1 MIKIDIIT
9 VISVRLYIIDI
20 KINTAKKQKGS
31 KTLNDFH
38 EKRSSGYHSG
48 SGIMGATYF
57 MAFIGAAV
65 YYISQTH
72 TFWTGVLGFLKAA
85 VWPAM
90 LIYKLFEFLS
100 M

>member
-1 MIKIDIIT
+1 M
-9 VISVRLYIIDI
+9 
-20 KINTAKKQKGS
+20 
-31 KTLNDFH
+31 NDCS
-38 EKRSSGYHSG
+38 EKRSSGNHSG
-48 SGIMGATYF
+48 SGIVGAAYF
-57 MAFIGAAV
+57 MALIGAAV

-72 TFWTGVLGFLKAA
+72 TFWLGVLGFLKAI